1 MTEIKFH
8 IWTKSGLRRIY
19 YSLSLQSYTSLAIP
33 LFLSSLIFFNFPAE
47 IKIRNKSMGLV
58 KHDYCTIRTS
68 SCPFLS
74 SKCTILLRYK
84 GGEKERKKEATI
96 MQKELLTSPSS
107 IEAYASNSSPIYIL
121 FIHKRREL
129 ADRFGLSFLLSQSD
143 VKLKLSQAPVEAQFW
158 RFSEITAGKIIL
170 C

>member
-8 IWTKSGLRRIY
+8 ITESGLRRIY

-33 LFLSSLIFFNFPAE
+33 LFLSSFNIFNFPAE

-58 KHDYCTIRTS
+58 KHDCTIRTS

-84 GGEKERKKEATI
+84 GGEKRNKEAITI
-96 MQKELLTSPSS
+96 YYVKGIVDKSKLHRS
-107 IEAYASNSSPIYIL
+107 ICFKFISYIY
-121 FIHKRREL
+121 
-129 ADRFGLSFLLSQSD
+129 S
-143 VKLKLSQAPVEAQFW
+143 VNP
-158 RFSEITAGKIIL
+158 
-170 C
+170 